1 MTTGEA
7 ACIVMGV
14 IIGYLVEHWMTR
26 KERKLGKEI
35 GQAQFL
41 MVRYY
46 DEPANKVYLAGSE
59 PVTIGRGRVEVLYFP
74 NDTPGSQNIAIGHN
88 AVKQ

>member
-1 MTTGEA
+1 VTTGEA

-26 KERKLGKEI
+26 KERKLGREV

-46 DEPANKVYLAGSE
+46 DEPQNRVYLAGSE
-59 PVTIGRGRVEVLYFP
+59 PVTIGPGRVEVLYFP
-74 NDTPGSQNIAIGHN
+74 GEAPANAAIAIGSS
-88 AVKQ
+88 AK